1 MPRPHPADI
10 RTAPA
15 SKSTE
20 SSRAYESLQKWRLA
34 AHFFSFV
41 VPVLLTLSIATSDA
55 ASAFFL
61 LLSVDSRGQPAT
73 HASSS
78 TQVYRCTTA
87 RMTTFS
93 GKLARLGKEKRENN
107 QQLHKKTK
115 MDTLT
120 KPLYMPDNR
129 HGPLGS
135 LSNLIRISFL
145 GSPGP
150 HTGAVSETCLYSW
163 YATCLIPKNRYM
175 IDPAQCCVLRN
186 YGVGPRIV
194 DFNMTDLHQYDG
206 STHRAHARLLAVNEG
221 GSRTYEV
228 GVLVFY
234 DAPHRA
240 FGA

>member
-1 MPRPHPADI
+1 
-10 RTAPA
+10 
-15 SKSTE
+15 
-20 SSRAYESLQKWRLA
+20 
-34 AHFFSFV
+34 
-41 VPVLLTLSIATSDA
+41 
-55 ASAFFL
+55 
-61 LLSVDSRGQPAT
+61 
-73 HASSS
+73 
-78 TQVYRCTTA
+78 
-87 RMTTFS
+87 MTTFS